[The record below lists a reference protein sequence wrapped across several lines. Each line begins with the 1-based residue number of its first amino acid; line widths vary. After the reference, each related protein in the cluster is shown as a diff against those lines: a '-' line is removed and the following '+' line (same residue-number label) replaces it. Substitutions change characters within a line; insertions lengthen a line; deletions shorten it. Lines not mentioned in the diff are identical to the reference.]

1 MILIEILYFPCTD
14 VNADNVLYMLKKY
27 KFDSHSWEKLAM
39 GLRLHSTPKQIERVY
54 KGADV
59 QLTALINHWV
69 ANDINKSWEK
79 LVEAMEMSD
88 HTVAADKLARDVG
101 IRGVQSS
108 GLCLYIN

>member
-1 MILIEILYFPCTD
+1 MGKVSNGSEASLYSQT
-14 VNADNVLYMLKKY
+14 
-27 KFDSHSWEKLAM
+27 
-39 GLRLHSTPKQIERVY
+39 IERVY
-54 KGADV
+54 KGAHV